1 MRSPCTFWPAP
12 LSALSR
18 PRCCRTTP
26 TAMCRGSMTASDRA
40 VRSRARLVSASLL
53 VTALLVAVIGVPRP
67 LSAHPLDALS
77 AAEIGAAISVLRA
90 AGHADAATRFPV
102 ITLAEPDKE
111 AVLAGHP
118 GQNFARKA
126 FVVARQQRIVYDGV
140 VDLAAGKLERWD
152 AVPNVQPATSL
163 DELRDAQKITIA
175 DPEWRAAMQR
185 RGYVSID
192 PAKLFCAPLPAGS
205 SGDPSE
211 QGRRLVRVTCFDAAG
226 TKNVWSRPIEGL
238 LAVVDLDEKKVIRVV
253 ETGAVSVSHETHA
266 YQGAS
271 TTSAAPLMTALKN
284 AHAALEDGVMRW
296 RQWSFH
302 YRLDRRGGLIVSLL
316 RYRDGERDRLMLYR
330 GSLAELFVP
339 YMDPDPNWAFRAW
352 FDVGEND
359 FGFMASPLKPAI
371 DCPAGAAFLDAVL
384 ADSRGEAR
392 LGKSVICLFERDTG
406 APLWRHAEGAT
417 ASTAG
422 QPATEL
428 VLRTIESLGNY
439 DYIIDWVLT
448 EAGMVRIEV
457 GATGIVMVKGAA
469 TRSMT
474 DSSAAED
481 TQSGTLVAPN
491 LVAVNHDH
499 FLSFRL
505 DLDID
510 GAQNTLVRQ
519 RLKPEPVERG
529 AGGRS
534 LWRITEEPVTE
545 EGAIAGAGHGQAES
559 WRIVNPNVANALGQ
573 HPGYELRLG
582 HSATSL
588 LALDDPA
595 QRRAGFAAAPLWVTA
610 YDPAELYAAGPYPN
624 QSQGGDGLPAYAAR
638 HRPVEN
644 TDIVLWATLGF
655 HHVPRPEDWPVMPT
669 QWHSLSLVPDGFF
682 DRNPSIN
689 ARGLRAP

>member
-1 MRSPCTFWPAP
+1 MS
-12 LSALSR
+12 
-18 PRCCRTTP
+18 
-26 TAMCRGSMTASDRA
+26 RGSMTASDRA
-40 VRSRARLVSASLL
+40 VRSTARVVAASLL
-53 VTALLVAVIGVPRP
+53 VTALLVAVIAVPRP

-77 AAEIGAAISVLRA
+77 AAEIGAAISALRA
-90 AGHADAATRFPV
+90 AGHADAATRFPL
-102 ITLAEPDKE
+102 ITLAEPDKG
-111 AVLAGHP
+111 AVLAWHP
-118 GQNFARKA
+118 GETFARKA
-126 FVVARQQRIVYDGV
+126 FVVARQQRIVYEGV
-140 VDLAAGKLERWD
+140 VDLAAGALERWD
-152 AVPNVQPATSL
+152 AVPNVQPAISL
-163 DELRDAQKITIA
+163 DELTDAQKITIA

-238 LAVVDLDEKKVIRVV
+238 LAIVDLDEKKVIRVV
-253 ETGAVSVSHETHA
+253 ETGAVPVSRDAHDFV
-266 YQGAS
+266 GPPPK
-271 TTSAAPLMTALKN
+271 SALPLNAALKN
-284 AHAALEDGVMRW
+284 AHAAVEDGVVRW
-296 RQWSFH
+296 GQWSFH

-316 RYRDGERDRLMLYR
+316 RYRDGERERLVLYR
-330 GSLAELFVP
+330 GSLAEMFVP

-384 ADSRGEAR
+384 ADSRGEPR

-417 ASTAG
+417 ASIAG

-448 EAGMVRIEV
+448 ETGMVRIEV
-457 GATGIVMVKGAA
+457 GATGIVMVKGVA

-474 DSSAAED
+474 DSSAAKD

-519 RLKPEPVERG
+519 KLKPEPLAEHG

-534 LWRITEEPVTE
+534 LWRVTEEPVTE
-545 EGAIAGAGHGQAES
+545 EGAIAGAGHGEAES

-582 HSATSL
+582 HTATSL
-588 LALDDPA
+588 LAPEDPA
-595 QRRAGFAAAPLWVTA
+595 QRRAGFSGAPLWVTA

-624 QSQGGDGLPAYAAR
+624 QSQGGDGLPAHAAR
-638 HRPVEN
+638 HRPVDN
-644 TDIVLWATLGF
+644 ADIVLWATLGF

-669 QWHSLSLVPDGFF
+669 QWHSLSLVPAGFF
-682 DRNPSIN
+682 ARNPSIEPP
-689 ARGLRAP
+689 RGSAPDAAKQ

>member
-1 MRSPCTFWPAP
+1 
-12 LSALSR
+12 
-18 PRCCRTTP
+18 
-26 TAMCRGSMTASDRA
+26 
-40 VRSRARLVSASLL
+40 
-53 VTALLVAVIGVPRP
+53 
-67 LSAHPLDALS
+67 
-77 AAEIGAAISVLRA
+77 
-90 AGHADAATRFPV
+90 RFPL
-102 ITLAEPDKE
+102 ITLAEPDKQ

-126 FVVARQQRIVYDGV
+126 LVVVRQRRIVYEGV

-152 AVPNVQPATSL
+152 AVPNVQPAISL
-163 DELRDAQKITIA
+163 DELTDAQKITIA

-238 LAVVDLDEKKVIRVV
+238 LAIVDLDEKKVIRVV
-253 ETGAVSVSHETHA
+253 ETGAVSVSRETHA
-266 YQGAS
+266 FQGAS
-271 TTSAAPLMTALKN
+271 TISAVPLMTALKN
-284 AHAALEDGVMRW
+284 AHAALEDGVVRW

-316 RYRDGERDRLMLYR
+316 RYRDGDRDRLVLYR
-330 GSLAELFVP
+330 GSLGELFVP

-417 ASTAG
+417 ASIAG
-422 QPATEL
+422 QPAAEL

-448 EAGMVRIEV
+448 ETGMVRIEV
-457 GATGIVMVKGAA
+457 GATGIVMVKGVA

-474 DSSAAED
+474 DSSAAKD

-510 GAQNTLVRQ
+510 GAQNTLG
-519 RLKPEPVERG
+519 PDT
-529 AGGRS
+529 GR
-534 LWRITEEPVTE
+534 
-545 EGAIAGAGHGQAES
+545 
-559 WRIVNPNVANALGQ
+559 
-573 HPGYELRLG
+573 
-582 HSATSL
+582 
-588 LALDDPA
+588 
-595 QRRAGFAAAPLWVTA
+595 RRAGGSSIRMWPTLSASIRDTNCGSGIRRRRCCPPTIRRNTAPVFRARRSGSPPTIPPSFMRPAPTRTRAKAAT
-610 YDPAELYAAGPYPN
+610 GC
-624 QSQGGDGLPAYAAR
+624 
-638 HRPVEN
+638 RPM
-644 TDIVLWATLGF
+644 
-655 HHVPRPEDWPVMPT
+655 R
-669 QWHSLSLVPDGFF
+669 
-682 DRNPSIN
+682 
-689 ARGLRAP
+689 RGTGRWTTPISCYGRRSAFTTCRAPRTGR

>member
-1 MRSPCTFWPAP
+1 MS
-12 LSALSR
+12 
-18 PRCCRTTP
+18 
-26 TAMCRGSMTASDRA
+26 RGSMTASDRA
-40 VRSRARLVSASLL
+40 VRSTARVVAASLL
-53 VTALLVAVIGVPRP
+53 VTALLVAVIAVPRP

-77 AAEIGAAISVLRA
+77 AAEIGAAISALRA
-90 AGHADAATRFPV
+90 AGHADAATRFPL
-102 ITLAEPDKE
+102 ITLAEPDKG
-111 AVLAGHP
+111 AVLAWHP
-118 GQNFARKA
+118 GETFARKA
-126 FVVARQQRIVYDGV
+126 FVVARQQRIVYEGV
-140 VDLAAGKLERWD
+140 VDLAAGALERWD
-152 AVPNVQPATSL
+152 AVPNVQPAISL
-163 DELRDAQKITIA
+163 DELTDAQKITIA

-211 QGRRLVRVTCFDAAG
+211 QGRRLVRVTCFDTAG

-238 LAVVDLDEKKVIRVV
+238 LAIVDLDEKKVIRVV
-253 ETGAVSVSHETHA
+253 ETGAVPVSRDAHDFV
-266 YQGAS
+266 GPPPK
-271 TTSAAPLMTALKN
+271 SALPLNAALKN
-284 AHAALEDGVMRW
+284 AHAAVEDGVVRW
-296 RQWSFH
+296 GQWSFH

-316 RYRDGERDRLMLYR
+316 RYRDGERERLVLYR
-330 GSLAELFVP
+330 GSLAEMFVP

-422 QPATEL
+422 HPATEL

-439 DYIIDWVLT
+439 DYIIDWALT

-457 GATGIVMVKGAA
+457 GATGIVMVKGVAA
-469 TRSMT
+469 QTMS
-474 DSSAAED
+474 DASAAKD

-519 RLKPEPVERG
+519 KLKPEPLAEHG

-534 LWRITEEPVTE
+534 LWRVTEEPVTE
-545 EGAIAGAGHGQAES
+545 EGAIAGAGHGEAES

-582 HSATSL
+582 HTATSL
-588 LALDDPA
+588 LAPEDPA
-595 QRRAGFAAAPLWVTA
+595 QRRAGFSGAPLWVTA

-624 QSQGGDGLPAYAAR
+624 QSQGGDGLPAHAAR
-638 HRPVEN
+638 HRPVDN
-644 TDIVLWATLGF
+644 ADIVLWATLGF

-669 QWHSLSLVPDGFF
+669 QWHSLSLVPAGFF
-682 DRNPSIN
+682 ARNPSIEPP
-689 ARGLRAP
+689 RGSAPDAAKQ